1 MDSLPINLADLAIL
15 VVLAFSA
22 LLAFSRG
29 FVHEVLGVAAWV
41 GAAFVTLWF
50 FAPAQEVARGF
61 IAIELLA
68 DIGAGVV
75 LFLIALVLFSIVSR
89 ALGRRVRES
98 SLGFLDRTLGFA
110 FGLLRGAVVICLLW
124 LGLSWLMPPPE
135 QPSWIREARALPL
148 VDAGAEM
155 IRALLP
161 GELRLQDA
169 GSRTA
174 GPAGTAGRGQPTVDL
189 RTPPLQPPTSAGTS
203 DEENSG
209 YSDQPRR
216 ELDRLLESIQQGN

>member
-1 MDSLPINLADLAIL
+1 MDSLPINALDLAIL
-15 VVLAFSA
+15 VVLVLSA

-41 GAAFVTLWF
+41 GAALVTLRF
-50 FAPAQEVARGF
+50 FAPAQEIARDL

-75 LFLIALVLFSIVSR
+75 VFLISLVIFSMVSR
-89 ALGRRVRES
+89 AIGRRVRES

-110 FGLLRGAVVICLLW
+110 FGLVRGAVIICLLW

-135 QPSWIREARALPL
+135 QPPWVREARALPL

-155 IRALLP
+155 IRALVP
-161 GELRLQDA
+161 AELRLQDP
-169 GSRTA
+169 GGTI
-174 GPAGTAGRGQPTVDL
+174 AGTGTGTQAPAVDL
-189 RTPPLQPPTSAGTS
+189 RTPPLQPAPGAPGDPAEEEAGYG
-203 DEENSG
+203 E
-209 YSDQPRR
+209 QPRR